1 MDTRIEQLTSRR
13 AFLACE
19 RLQRELAG
27 HNRQQIISSSL
38 SAAIHQSGG
47 IILGAYDIAI
57 KPPQLIGGLIDL
69 PRADKPTSFCVTL
82 LHNVRKEARNHG
94 IGYQLRLA
102 ERVECQ
108 ERGLDF
114 ISWTIDPLYG
124 IEAHLALNK
133 LGAIALSYRREYLSG
148 GADSSKQGFI
158 TDQLEMEWWI
168 NSPRVS
174 AIIDHGKPPAQ
185 FRIGFEQMEVITKTT
200 LVNTA
205 TRRLA
210 QIESRPTSNYLLFEI
225 PAYLAPLQ
233 ANYPELTQDWRLKT
247 RDAFEN
253 LFNQGYAI
261 SGFVHEA
268 GRSFHLFE
276 RTEKRTLLKD
286 EGRKKEQPCR
296 YN

>member
-1 MDTRIEQLTSRR
+1 MDTRIEQLTSRQ

-19 RLQRELAG
+19 RLQRELVG
-27 HNRQQIISSSL
+27 HDRQQIISSSL

-57 KPPQLIGGLIDL
+57 KPPRLIGCLIDL

-94 IGYQLRLA
+94 IGYQLRLT
-102 ERVECQ
+102 ERVKCQ
-108 ERGLDF
+108 EKKLDF

-124 IEAHLALNK
+124 IEAHLTFNK
-133 LGAIALSYRREYLSG
+133 LGAIAPSYRREYFSG

-158 TDQLEMEWWI
+158 TDKLEIEWWI

-174 AIIDHGKPPAQ
+174 EITDHGNPPAQ
-185 FRIGFEQMEVITKTT
+185 FRIGFEQMEVVTKTT
-200 LVNTA
+200 LVNTV

-210 QIESRPTSNYLLFEI
+210 QIESRPTSDYLLFEI
-225 PAYLAPLQ
+225 PTYLAPLQ
-233 ANYPELTQDWRLKT
+233 TNCPELAQDWRLKT

-253 LFNQGYAI
+253 FFSQGYVI

-276 RTEKRTLLKD
+276 RTEKRTLLRD
-286 EGRKKEQPCR
+286 EGKQEEQA
-296 YN
+296 